1 MNREEVLWL
10 YRFYAIIYIG
20 GDDMQKE
27 KLTIQNIQT
36 DLRKLLKDR
45 YVELIEIALV
55 LLFFVAVLLWV
66 PVVFYKVV
74 FGCFAAIML
83 CLVVFQVLD
92 IIKLHKVFDN
102 TDCIVKDKM
111 VSKEIRRYM
120 RIRNRG
126 YFRLHFS
133 SYGTY
138 MIPDESYSW
147 SSMFSM
153 LHKKVYESSNYGDEF
168 YLVLLKQHKGEI
180 LFAYNTKMF
189 EFEE

>member
-1 MNREEVLWL
+1 
-10 YRFYAIIYIG
+10 
-20 GDDMQKE
+20 MQKE
-27 KLTIQNIQT
+27 QLTIEKIKF
-36 DLRKLLKDR
+36 DLKKLLKDR
-45 YVELIEIALV
+45 CIELVELTFVVFLFLAILLWIPIS
-55 LLFFVAVLLWV
+55 LLF
-66 PVVFYKVV
+66 YKIAS
-74 FGCFAAIML
+74 GCFAAVML

-138 MIPDESYSW
+138 MIPDKSYSW

-168 YLVLLKQHKGEI
+168 YLVLLKQRKGEI
-180 LFAYNTKMF
+180 LFAYNAKMF